1 MDDPKLEL
9 KIMIGTIGKR
19 VETDP
24 KKSTLHLTVLYDEQE
39 KQANINL
46 FDNTDIKPEKVEE
59 LFVLRYD
66 NDVLR
71 YDNELIV
78 QEDEEKLDQGIWK
91 LRNDSESEKNN
102 NNNIPKVKINKRT
115 R

>member
-39 KQANINL
+39 KQENINL
-46 FDNTDIKPEKVEE
+46 FDNTDIKPEKVED
-59 LFVLRYD
+59 LF
-66 NDVLR
+66 VLR

-78 QEDEEKLDQGIWK
+78 QEDEEKLDQGI
-91 LRNDSESEKNN
+91 
-102 NNNIPKVKINKRT
+102 
-115 R
+115 

>member
-39 KQANINL
+39 KQENINL
-46 FDNTDIKPEKVEE
+46 FDNTDIKLEKVEE
-59 LFVLRYD
+59 LFVLRYG
-66 NDVLR
+66 
-71 YDNELIV
+71 NELIV
-78 QEDEEKLDQGIWK
+78 QEDEEKLDQGI
-91 LRNDSESEKNN
+91 
-102 NNNIPKVKINKRT
+102 
-115 R
+115 

>member
-39 KQANINL
+39 KQENINL

-59 LFVLRYD
+59 LF
-66 NDVLR
+66 VLR

-91 LRNDSESEKNN
+91 LRNDSESEKKN

>member
-24 KKSTLHLTVLYDEQE
+24 KKSTFNLTVLYDEQE
-39 KQANINL
+39 KQENINL

-66 NDVLR
+66 NEV
-71 YDNELIV
+71 IV
-78 QEDEEKLDQGIWK
+78 QEDEE
-91 LRNDSESEKNN
+91 
-102 NNNIPKVKINKRT
+102 
-115 R
+115 

>member
-1 MDDPKLEL
+1 MDDPKPEL
-9 KIMIGTIGKR
+9 IFMIGTIGKR

-39 KQANINL
+39 KQENINL

-59 LFVLRYD
+59 LFVLRYG
-66 NDVLR
+66 
-71 YDNELIV
+71 NELIV
-78 QEDEEKLDQGIWK
+78 QEDEEKLDQAIWK

>member
-39 KQANINL
+39 KQENINL
-46 FDNTDIKPEKVEE
+46 FDNTDIKPEKVED
-59 LFVLRYD
+59 LF
-66 NDVLR
+66 VLR

-78 QEDEEKLDQGIWK
+78 QEDEEKLDQGIW
-91 LRNDSESEKNN
+91 N
-102 NNNIPKVKINKRT
+102 
-115 R
+115 